1 MIITKIL
8 LFAISLIYIQN
19 PVGMHPQITDPVTQA
34 GPVYLAKTDPIYIE
48 IKARA
53 ISDWE
58 FAAARAMPD
67 SPEMKIKLKEVASWP
82 KAKQEKLQAFGMQSL
97 EEYNKQTNFDLAYFL
112 MIFNEIKTPEI
123 KKSAVN
129 ADFRVW
135 VSGKNKYVAE
145 FWEDLLVANSEE
157 NAIRWAKELK
167 ESPRAKMHPEED
179 LGNVEEIKKTYADQR
194 KRILSG
200 KEKRY
205 TQLMAFL
212 YVTDKNKK
220 ISFVDPGQ
228 AMFDFK

>member
-8 LFAISLIYIQN
+8 LFAISLIYIQTS
-19 PVGMHPQITDPVTQA
+19 VGMHPQITDPATQA
-34 GPVYLAKTDPIYIE
+34 GPVYLSKTDPIYIE

-123 KKSAVN
+123 KKSAIN
-129 ADFRVW
+129 ADFRVR
-135 VSGKNKYVAE
+135 VAGKDKYVAE